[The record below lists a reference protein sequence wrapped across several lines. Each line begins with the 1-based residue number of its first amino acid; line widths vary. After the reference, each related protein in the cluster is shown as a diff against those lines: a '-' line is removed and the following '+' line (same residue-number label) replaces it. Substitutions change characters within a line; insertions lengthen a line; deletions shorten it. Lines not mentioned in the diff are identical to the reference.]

1 MTTDPM
7 KKAIG
12 VYSRKGSNI
21 WQWKIRAPKDLRHLY
36 DTEWAHRCSLDTPE
50 LRQANLKATQLR
62 ADWLRTFDEQRAVLA
77 PSMVEAVTPGMG
89 DVIAKQVLHDVLE
102 SRSVRENHFERK
114 AMFRTL
120 ARLGIAGMQRTGER
134 LGIGFTEDTAGAGEA
149 LHHYLHKLASEL
161 NAGLALRP
169 PAPTKE
175 AIELTK
181 PRRLRNVFDR
191 WKESGDLKPDSI
203 RATERVLEAFE
214 KQTGNPTLTDIT
226 RDMGDAFRAWLRQ
239 QGGASKTQHDKL
251 TAVKTLLN
259 YAARD
264 LEWIRKNPWEG
275 LDIQH
280 RTENGRKP
288 WTAEQVKA
296 FFTLPLFTHYELP
309 TQARAGKDAAYWIP
323 LLGFFTGARVGE
335 LCQLHAS
342 DVIERDGVPFIS
354 VNEEAEGST
363 VKTAAGIREIPLHSE
378 LARLGFLDYVRDVR
392 KRGDERLWP
401 ALKLGTKPGRN
412 FSNWFG
418 IYRQKFAVDVPD
430 FHSIRHTVRTKLSR
444 ARIPV
449 TTLDRITGHDTPGSV
464 GTTVYTHVG
473 DDQLQ
478 EAVEA
483 IQYPE
488 LVLHRVYA
496 LAE

>member
-1 MTTDPM
+1 M

-77 PSMVEAVTPGMG
+77 PMMVESVTPEMAQ
-89 DVIAKQVLHDVLE
+89 VIAQQVLHDVLE
-102 SRSVRENHFERK
+102 QSSVREELQQRR

-120 ARLGIAGMQRTGER
+120 YRLGMVEMRQTGER
-134 LGIGFTEDTAGAGEA
+134 IGIGFNEATPGAGEA
-149 LHHYLHKLASEL
+149 VHHYIHELASL
-161 NAGLALRP
+161 HAPLALRP

-191 WKESGDLKPDSI
+191 WKESADRKPDSI

-239 QGGASKTQHDKL
+239 QGGEPKTQHDKL

-275 LDIQH
+275 LDIRYSRESKRNEWH
-280 RTENGRKP
+280 
-288 WTAEQVKA
+288 ADQVKA

-323 LLGFFTGARVGE
+323 LLGLYTGARVGE
-335 LCQLHAS
+335 LCQLRVT
-342 DVIERDGVPFIS
+342 DVIVRDDQAFIS
-354 VNEEAEGST
+354 INDESEGST
-363 VKTAAGIREIPLHSE
+363 VKTVAGIRKIPVHSE
-378 LARLGFLDYVRDVR
+378 LVRLGFLDYVQDVR
-392 KRGDERLWP
+392 SQGKDRLWP
-401 ALKLGTKPGRN
+401 ALKLDAKPGRN

-418 IYRQKFAVDVPD
+418 IYRAKAPVAAPD
-430 FHSIRHTVRTKLSR
+430 FHSFRHTVRSR
-444 ARIPV
+444 MTNAKILPLV
-449 TTLDRITGHDTPGSV
+449 QDKITGHETTGSIGV
-464 GTTVYTHVG
+464 TVYTHVSAE
-473 DDQLQ
+473 QVR

-488 LVLHRVYA
+488 LTLHRVYA
-496 LAE
+496 AAE